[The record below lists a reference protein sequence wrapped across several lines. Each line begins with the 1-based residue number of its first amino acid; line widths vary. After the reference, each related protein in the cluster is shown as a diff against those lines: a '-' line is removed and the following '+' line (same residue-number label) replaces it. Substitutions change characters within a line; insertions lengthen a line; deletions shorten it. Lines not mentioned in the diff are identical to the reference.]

1 MGRTNDTVKILAAI
15 QKNMDKK
22 SWPCIYGGC
31 DQHAIN
37 SHLLQRH
44 GVLDRVVENGHLYE
58 VKRCDYYKWNR
69 NPPIE
74 FKMVGLNRAISLP
87 LFCHEHDSRLFRSIE
102 QDEIDCS
109 DYRMQL
115 LLCYRTVCA
124 EIRKKE
130 MNIEFLGRMKK
141 SSTLQFLE
149 DVIDMSITGNELGI
163 RDLDGYKSL
172 LEQELEKI
180 SHNFFFVCYRYPL
193 VKVYASSV
201 FSYHPNDAVA
211 RIADSC
217 TVWDNG
223 FVHIIPAE
231 DCTCIILGYHNEHTN
246 SLLQE
251 YVVSWK
257 DLDMASLGGK
267 LTELFAARIESW
279 GLAPSLYR
287 RLSPSMTKRYI
298 KYMSENACNYDISQY
313 VDFNLFNGAF

>member
-1 MGRTNDTVKILAAI
+1 
-15 QKNMDKK
+15 
-22 SWPCIYGGC
+22 
-31 DQHAIN
+31 
-37 SHLLQRH
+37 
-44 GVLDRVVENGHLYE
+44 
-58 VKRCDYYKWNR
+58 
-69 NPPIE
+69 
-74 FKMVGLNRAISLP
+74 
-87 LFCHEHDSRLFRSIE
+87 
-102 QDEIDCS
+102 
-109 DYRMQL
+109 MQL
-115 LLCYRTVCA
+115 LLSYRTVCA

-149 DVIDMSITGNELGI
+149 DVIDMSITGNKLGI